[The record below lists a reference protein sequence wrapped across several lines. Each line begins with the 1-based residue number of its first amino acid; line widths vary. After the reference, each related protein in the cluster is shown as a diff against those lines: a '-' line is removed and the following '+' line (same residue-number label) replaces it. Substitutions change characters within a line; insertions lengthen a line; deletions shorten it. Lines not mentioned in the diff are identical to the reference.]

1 MFDTLLRGLPYI
13 CVFLL
18 LYIIYLF
25 DKRDKFHTNHK
36 KYVAWAN
43 IILLLFIGLR
53 GFVMTDFI
61 SYYPF
66 FDLIQDID
74 SLPTVIL
81 LKGWEPGFIIYTYIC
96 KLIFPNYFVWIFVS
110 TAIDLWLLNIVVQR
124 YSVNHIMSLM
134 CFFAVGGLP
143 LEMNVLR
150 NAKAVLIFLLS
161 IKYIQ
166 DKKLLKYVG
175 VILLAMTFHM
185 SAILY
190 LPLYFILNRKWP
202 DWILWAIFV
211 VGIVVLFFHFEIL
224 SFFFSNFTFEDED
237 SRLGHYASHHVGDMD
252 AYRISF
258 GTIERI
264 FTYIFLVIFYKR
276 IKEKDEHQRIF
287 INMYFFVFIS
297 FFYLSESP
305 IAVQRI
311 QYLFIPCFWFFY
323 PFVINK
329 MAEEK
334 NVLFRSVFGI
344 LIFTKLLMIGTIPEN
359 KYENLLFGISKYEDR
374 VTFTEKSM
382 E

>member
-264 FTYIFLVIFYKR
+264 FTYIFLVIF
-276 IKEKDEHQRIF
+276 
-287 INMYFFVFIS
+287 
-297 FFYLSESP
+297 
-305 IAVQRI
+305 
-311 QYLFIPCFWFFY
+311 
-323 PFVINK
+323 
-329 MAEEK
+329 
-334 NVLFRSVFGI
+334 
-344 LIFTKLLMIGTIPEN
+344 
-359 KYENLLFGISKYEDR
+359 
-374 VTFTEKSM
+374 
-382 E
+382 